1 MKKLKKEWPEKMQKT
16 REVGAFKVMRRD
28 FEG

>member
-1 MKKLKKEWPEKMQKT
+1 MKNLKKEWQERTQKT
-16 REVGAFKVMRRD
+16 REVGAIKLMGRD